1 MTVNEIKKTV
11 NQYLSGE
18 MLTYKQLIAHL
29 NWAVDDMNTQ
39 LNAQF
44 PVFTEDTT
52 EYTAIPDRYIRTVL
66 VAGAVWHFY
75 IVDEEGMSQ
84 AVQFQSAYSDGMFYM
99 LRDYAWQIPEEYQ
112 ADSNNGS
119 VTADRDD
126 RTFGEYGMDASLSFD
141 CWG

>member
-1 MTVNEIKKTV
+1 MTVNEIKKTI

-39 LNAQF
+39 LNADF
-44 PVFTEDTT
+44 PIFTEDMT

-84 AVQFQSAYSDGMFYM
+84 AVQFQSAYADGMFYM

-119 VTADRDD
+119 VVADTED
-126 RTFGEYGMDASLSFD
+126 RTFGDYGLDTALSFD